1 MDEQKTLKAPV
12 SEAEARSLKAGDK
25 VSITGVVYTAR
36 DMAHKRLCE
45 SIDAGNELPFELEGA
60 IIYFVGPSP
69 ARPGRII
76 GAAGPTTSSRMDAF
90 SPTLIAKG
98 LRAMIG
104 KGYRGDEVRDAL
116 KKYGAVHLSTIGGA
130 GALLSKHIVS
140 AEVIAYEDLE
150 TEAIRKLQ
158 VVDFPAVVAYDT
170 YGNSTIFAS
179 LSGKAIPPVGSTT
192 IEEAIVAIPDE
203 RLDWLTEYYKPKK
216 TNQATIDCL
225 DLPGFNFTDEHG
237 RAAARRLV
245 NQIRTSD
252 CFVLVVRAF
261 ENPAVPPYRNSIDPA
276 RDLTELRTEM
286 LLADLE
292 LVTTRIEKLEKQ
304 VHKPTKIQA
313 QDKAELALHKKLQET
328 IESEKPIS
336 SAIETEAE
344 REMIKSLGFLTLKP
358 MAVAVNVGEN
368 QLEAKF
374 DFSER
379 VDVSVPVITICAK
392 LEYELAQ
399 LDADSRALFC
409 ADLGITES
417 ATSKFVKSCYSAL
430 GLVSF
435 LTVVSNEIRAWPIKQ
450 GTSALDAAG
459 KVHTDI
465 KRGFIRAETFSFD
478 ELKELGSEKALK
490 AAGKIRLEGKDYIV
504 QDGDVI
510 NFRFNV

>member
-1 MDEQKTLKAPV
+1 LKV
-12 SEAEARSLKAGDK
+12 
-25 VSITGVVYTAR
+25 
-36 DMAHKRLCE
+36 
-45 SIDAGNELPFELEGA
+45 
-60 IIYFVGPSP
+60 
-69 ARPGRII
+69 
-76 GAAGPTTSSRMDAF
+76 
-90 SPTLIAKG
+90 
-98 LRAMIG
+98 
-104 KGYRGDEVRDAL
+104 
-116 KKYGAVHLSTIGGA
+116 
-130 GALLSKHIVS
+130 ALLG
-140 AEVIAYEDLE
+140 L
-150 TEAIRKLQ
+150 LQ
-158 VVDFPAVVAYDT
+158 S
-170 YGNSTIFAS
+170 GKSTIFAS
-179 LSGKAIPPVGSTT
+179 LSGKPIPPVGSTT
-192 IEEAIVAIPDE
+192 IEEAIVAVPDE
-203 RLDWLTEYYKPKK
+203 RLDWLAEYYKPKK
-216 TNQATIDCL
+216 TTQATIDCL

-237 RAAARRLV
+237 RAAARRLI

-261 ENPAVPPYRNSIDPA
+261 ENTAVPPYRNSIDA
-276 RDLTELRTEM
+276 VRDLAELRTEM

-304 VHKPTKIQA
+304 VHKPTKTQA

-328 IESEKPIS
+328 IESEKPIR

-374 DFSER
+374 DFGER

-435 LTVVSNEIRAWPIKQ
+435 LTVVSNEIRAWPVRQ